1 MTQFE
6 SDLQEM
12 RSASSQMGGQQ
23 QDGQFLPG
31 SEEEL
36 QDAFMS
42 LFFAN
47 VHQCLLKQWEGFVVD

>member
-12 RSASSQMGGQQ
+12 GSASGLTGPQ
-23 QDGQFLPG
+23 G
-31 SEEEL
+31 SEDEL

-47 VHQCLLKQWEGFVVD
+47 VHQCLLKQWEGFVVDQSSKFR